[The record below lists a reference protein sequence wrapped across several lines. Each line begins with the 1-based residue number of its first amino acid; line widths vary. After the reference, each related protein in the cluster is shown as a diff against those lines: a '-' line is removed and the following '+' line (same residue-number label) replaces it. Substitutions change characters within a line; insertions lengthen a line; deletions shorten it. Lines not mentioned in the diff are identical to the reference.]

1 MALTW
6 NVSNLIDSTLVVLML
21 IFVEIRIFIISSTIF
36 AKIVALGDFDFS
48 VRFLRGLG
56 LYWLYGWHRILI
68 TTNTY

>member
-1 MALTW
+1 
-6 NVSNLIDSTLVVLML
+6 ML

-56 LYWLYGWHRILI
+56 LY
-68 TTNTY
+68 